1 MPLGLEVALMPKID
15 KIKADISFHEKL
27 FFGFMAALF
36 AQIAWVAANYE
47 SIRWWFLLVSLVAM
61 IGTTAFCLSQYR
73 KSKGLIEELEHV
85 E

>member
-1 MPLGLEVALMPKID
+1 MPKID

-36 AQIAWVAANYE
+36 AQIAWIAANYE
-47 SIRWWFLLVSLVAM
+47 ARWRLLLISWATM

-73 KSKGLIEELEHV
+73 TIKGLIEELEHV